1 MTMNRRRAVLLGSMG
16 SIAPLVPLLPLASA
30 LPTWAKAP
38 TAAASEVLH
47 IATAWR
53 VPGSAAPDGGNR
65 IGVLRVDWQ
74 AGEVQPLWSLPV
86 PSRAHGLLALAG
98 GDFLVVANR
107 PGRWLQRCS
116 ADGALQQRLAMDG
129 EKPARTLNGHVEVTA
144 DGAWLCT
151 TETDPQTGAGWISV
165 RDPQTLARVAQFPA
179 HGIDPHQLLHGPGAL
194 SSTLMVAVGGI
205 ARDTLGRKLDEPMTP
220 ALVQLDATTGAL
232 LGRWSLPDP
241 QLSLRHMAWAHGDEV
256 RLGVAL
262 QAEHAR
268 PEERAA
274 APVLAL
280 WQATSGGA
288 QLALAGTSAAAV
300 AQSGGYAGDIAAG
313 PAGGFVLSAQKQ
325 GRALWWHPG
334 EPEAYTTIAQ
344 VTEPCGLLPLPD
356 GRGVALSAGK
366 GLARWHTQAAPRM
379 LPWHAALAP
388 DNHWV
393 ALDVR

>member
-1 MTMNRRRAVLLGSMG
+1 MTMNRRLALM
-16 SIAPLVPLLPLASA
+16 APLAPLTSA
-30 LPTWAKAP
+30 LPAWAQAS
-38 TAAASEVLH
+38 AAGAAGSEVLH

-53 VPGSAAPDGGNR
+53 VPGTAAPDAGDR
-65 IGVLRVDWQ
+65 IGVLLVDWNE
-74 AGEVQPLWSLPV
+74 GRVQPLWSAPV
-86 PSRAHGLLALAG
+86 PSRAHGLLALPG

-116 ADGALQQRLAMDG
+116 ADGAAQQRLAMDS
-129 EKPARTLNGHVEVTA
+129 EKPARTLNGHVEASA
-144 DGAWLCT
+144 DGAWLYT
-151 TETDPQTGAGWISV
+151 TETDPLTGAGWVSV
-165 RDPQTLARVAQFPA
+165 RHPQTLARVAQYSA
-179 HGIDPHQLLHGPGAL
+179 HGIDPHQLLRGPGKL
-194 SSTLMVAVGGI
+194 SGTLMVAVGGI
-205 ARDTLGRKLDEPMTP
+205 VRDTLGRKLDEPMAP
-220 ALVQLDATTGAL
+220 ALVQLEANTGAV
-232 LGRWSLPDP
+232 LGRWTLPDT
-241 QLSLRHMAWAHGDEV
+241 QLSLRHIAWAQSEAP
-256 RLGVAL
+256 RLGVGL

-268 PEERAA
+268 PEERLA
-274 APVLAL
+274 APVLAV
-280 WQATSGGA
+280 WQAAPGGG

-356 GRGVALSAGK
+356 GRGVALSAGR
-366 GLARWHTQAAPRM
+366 GLARWHTQTAPRM

-393 ALDVR
+393 ALDLG

>member
-1 MTMNRRRAVLLGSMG
+1 MQMNRRRAMCVGAV
-16 SIAPLVPLLPLASA
+16 APLAPLTGPA
-30 LPTWAKAP
+30 WA
-38 TAAASEVLH
+38 TAHADPGSEVLH

-53 VPGSAAPDGGNR
+53 VAGVAGGPGRAAPDGGDR
-65 IGVLRVDWQ
+65 IGVLRVDWN
-74 AGEVQPLWSLPV
+74 AGRVQPLWSLPV
-86 PSRAHGLLALAG
+86 PSRAHGLLALPG
-98 GDFLVVANR
+98 GEVLVVANR

-116 ADGALQQRLAMDG
+116 ADGAVQQRLAMDE
-129 EKPARTLNGHVEVTA
+129 EKPARTLNGHVETSA
-144 DGAWLCT
+144 DGAWLYT

-165 RDPQTLARVAQFPA
+165 RHAQTLARVAQFPA
-179 HGIDPHQLLHGPGAL
+179 GGPDPHQLLRGPGML
-194 SSTLMVAVGGI
+194 GSTLMVAVGGI
-205 ARDTLGRKLDEPMTP
+205 ARDTLGRKLDEPMAP
-220 ALVQLDATTGAL
+220 ALVQLDASSGAQ

-241 QLSLRHMAWAHGDEV
+241 QLSLRHIAWAHADEA

-268 PEERAA
+268 PEQRAA
-274 APVLAL
+274 APVLAV
-280 WQATSGGA
+280 WQAAPEGGR
-288 QLALAGTSAAAV
+288 LVLAGTAAAAV

-334 EPEAYTTIAQ
+334 EPEAYTTIAA
-344 VTEPCGLLPLPD
+344 VTEPCGLLALPD
-356 GRGVALSAGK
+356 GRGVALSAGR

-393 ALDVR
+393 ALDLR